1 MSMEEGIRFSKGECN
16 VSVYD
21 GDVRRGYDDERNR
34 AACTGLSR
42 NGGDV
47 MLYNPILLKANAQ
60 YRFYCDWKNIEP
72 RDNVQFPIVMEPPSS
87 VKIKGVQFSV
97 GPASGGHS
105 QRDSMNKYFKERLE
119 QSQPE
124 ISKCSILHGFI
135 FSF

>member
-1 MSMEEGIRFSKGECN
+1 MFRGECN

-42 NGGDV
+42 NGSDV
-47 MLYNPILLKANAQ
+47 MLYNPFLLKANAQ
-60 YRFYCDWKNIEP
+60 YRFYCDWENFLP
-72 RDNVQFPIVMEPPSS
+72 GSNVQFPIVMEPPSS

-105 QRDSMNKYFKERLE
+105 QRQIFQTKFSKQRLE

-124 ISKCSILHGFI
+124 ISKCSILRGFI